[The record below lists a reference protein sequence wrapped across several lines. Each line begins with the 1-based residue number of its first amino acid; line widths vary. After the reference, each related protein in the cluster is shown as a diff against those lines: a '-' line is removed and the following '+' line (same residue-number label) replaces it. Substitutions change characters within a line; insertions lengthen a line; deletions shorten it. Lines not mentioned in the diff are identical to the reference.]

1 MNSAQALKQLGEAF
15 YNDRYVQINPSG
27 MLDKASAVAS
37 SVKYSQEQITA
48 LTKQIDAAPNVS
60 KVINSITEQSTDVE
74 AFSAAL
80 VKKLKQDPQLIEKLE
95 KELEKN
101 PELGKQ
107 LSDRIVKNQA
117 AASQDL
123 MRYNGSNLQAIV
135 SPAQPTPAPAP
146 TTAAPV
152 AAPADPAAAPAKQ
165 PNAAPQG
172 TKPTQPTKPAAAP
185 TTAAPAP
192 VATPVDPAVTPNKPA
207 VDIPKPPEDAFTV
220 QTMGKQIYND
230 ILTKSDADV
239 SKMIDPSFVKG
250 MAAGM
255 ATMAVDKFGV
265 DEAKA
270 HGFAERVNGDPK
282 LQEAIANNL
291 KEHPDFVRNLAK
303 MANDDS
309 QVPEHMRQTA
319 KKELEKIMEKPELLA
334 SEDYVNGLNGKLQ
347 MANGLNK
354 FANMF
359 GNMFGVDM
367 NGMMGNIGEFFQGF
381 IQKIMDFI
389 GNLTGNP
396 NMISGSNM
404 GLGMTQNLHH
414 SMYETQSMRVLPDE
428 NGKLFHEV
436 KKGSS
441 SYQEQNQIEVQGSDG
456 KPIKV
461 VPTDGAIKISENAN
475 GDVRLRVAASYDEA
489 GNVRYTRD
497 VSLSKEGFEQYKAQV
512 AIRGAAEPVKD
523 VPNREPMQTVYLD
536 PKSGME
542 VPDPTVK
549 PQQGPSVTD
558 LDMTKKMMQ
567 NPDGPM
573 QGMGMGLST

>member
-1 MNSAQALKQLGEAF
+1 MNKALALKQLGEAF
-15 YNDRYVQINPSG
+15 YYDRYEQINPSG
-27 MLDKASAVAS
+27 MLDKAVAMKD
-37 SVKYSQEQITA
+37 SVAYSQEQVAA
-48 LTKQIDAAPNVS
+48 LSRKIDAAPNVS
-60 KVINSITEQSTDVE
+60 KVISSITEQSTDVE

-95 KELEKN
+95 KELVKN

-107 LSDRIVKNQA
+107 LADKIVKNQA

-135 SPAQPTPAPAP
+135 SPGQPTPAPTP
-146 TTAAPV
+146 TTT
-152 AAPADPAAAPAKQ
+152 APAKQ

-185 TTAAPAP
+185 TTAAPVAAP
-192 VATPVDPAVTPNKPA
+192 ADPAVTPTKPA

-270 HGFAERVNGDPK
+270 HGFAERVGGDPK

-309 QVPEHMRQTA
+309 QVPDSVRQTA
-319 KKELEKIMEKPELLA
+319 KKELERIMEKPELLA
-334 SEDYVNGLNGKLQ
+334 SDDYVNGLNGKLQ
-347 MANGLNK
+347 MAGGLNK
-354 FANMF
+354 FASMF
-359 GNMFGVDM
+359 ENMFGVDM
-367 NGMMGNIGEFFQGF
+367 KGMMSNVGEFFQGF

-396 NMISGSNM
+396 NMVSGSNM
-404 GLGMTQNLHH
+404 ALGMTQNLHH
-414 SMYETQSMRVLPDE
+414 SMYEKQSMRVLPDE
-428 NGKLFHEV
+428 RGQLFHEV
-436 KKGSS
+436 KNGNSTYK
-441 SYQEQNQIEVQGSDG
+441 EQNTIEVQGANG
-456 KPIKV
+456 TAVRII
-461 VPTDGAIKISENAN
+461 PTDGAVKLSEKAN
-475 GDVRLRVAASYDEA
+475 GEVRLRVAASYDDE
-489 GNVRYTRD
+489 GRVRYTRD
-497 VSLSKEGFEQYKAQV
+497 VSLSKEGYEQYKAQV
-512 AIRGAAEPVKD
+512 AMRGANEPVREPPK
-523 VPNREPMQTVYLD
+523 REPMQTAYLD

-542 VPDPTVK
+542 VPDPTIR
-549 PQQGPSVTD
+549 PQQQGPGYTD
-558 LDMTKKMMQ
+558 PNLTKKLMQ
-567 NPDGPM
+567 NPDAAM